1 MIRQTRTLSDVLMGR
16 RIYQVPCTVEIEH
29 TNEFLKAHVELEG
42 IEVEA
47 GDAVRVIDPP
57 TDVGFG
63 DRIFCH
69 RQATVTRGGWF
80 DRLWAR
86 VAASGEL
93 NELYD
98 ISFTS
103 GRRL

>member
-1 MIRQTRTLSDVLMGR
+1 MMRQTRTLTDALLGR
-16 RIYQVPCTVEIEH
+16 QVYQVPCTVEIEH
-29 TNEFLKAHVELEG
+29 TNEFLKAHVELDG

-63 DRIFCH
+63 ERIFCH
-69 RQATVTRGGWF
+69 RRAVVTRGGWF
-80 DRLWAR
+80 DRIWAR
-86 VAASGEL
+86 VAASGEI

-98 ISFTS
+98 ISFSS
-103 GRRL
+103 GGRL